1 MHICFS
7 QKLFDDRIV
16 YLISLR
22 DSDLRGLYR
31 QYLSSIKISTS
42 IDRDIEFSNFEFQT
56 GNLILNVKFQHQVR
70 ICW

>member
-7 QKLFDDRIV
+7 QKLFDHRIV
-16 YLISLR
+16 YLIYLR

-31 QYLSSIKISTS
+31 QYLSSIKVSTT

-56 GNLILNVKFQHQVR
+56 GNLILTVKFQHQIR